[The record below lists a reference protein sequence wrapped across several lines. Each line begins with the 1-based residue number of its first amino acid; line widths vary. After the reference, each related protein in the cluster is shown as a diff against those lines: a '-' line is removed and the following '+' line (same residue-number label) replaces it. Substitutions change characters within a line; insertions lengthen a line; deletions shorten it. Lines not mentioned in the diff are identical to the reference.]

1 MGYIFC
7 KKDVFGGKI
16 TWLCKPLRTER
27 NGTFVP
33 TLNVCFKIAH
43 FVLSMHSLLRMNSD
57 STSLKGI
64 LLSAAVGFFYLYF
77 IGRCQRFFGRIVV
90 V

>member
-7 KKDVFGGKI
+7 KKDIFGGKI

-43 FVLSMHSLLRMNSD
+43 LCQNCTFCPIFAQPTPHELR
-57 STSLKGI
+57 LH
-64 LLSAAVGFFYLYF
+64 
-77 IGRCQRFFGRIVV
+77 VV
-90 V
+90 EGYPS